1 MTSAESRQRPYKV
14 WSCDRQTRKA
24 VMASNLRELR
34 ERGASRLGL
43 PGADVKIVLESDGTE
58 VEDDIYFQ
66 TIDKDTIFLILCPG
80 ERWLPPGVEALRAAI
95 TAIPRIVCEA
105 INSMELID
113 KQPSWKIMDNKGRV
127 TVVLHWDQR
136 DIRRSADSRDRSGD
150 REAVWRVEVMS
161 QEVQTAD
168 TATSTDGTVI
178 SIPRTKLTLEGLG
191 PRPSSRML
199 PQSDGKETSPEH
211 DHSLCDFHCSALH
224 EKGAQIHV
232 NKSVATSPIQEVPE
246 GTAIAT
252 ATIGGVVKKGTGKG
266 HVRFSDVAEETKIPA
281 QDESESDT
289 ENTANEEEQLSE
301 RYLLLVDQLSLEQNR
316 HLSVKDLGIIL
327 ERLSSKIVDVDRL
340 EREREST
347 DVHNWTIKATI
358 RGEVL
363 REIGVIYNGQYYGIM
378 EHPGY
383 F

>member
-1 MTSAESRQRPYKV
+1 
-14 WSCDRQTRKA
+14 
-24 VMASNLRELR
+24 
-34 ERGASRLGL
+34 
-43 PGADVKIVLESDGTE
+43 
-58 VEDDIYFQ
+58 
-66 TIDKDTIFLILCPG
+66 
-80 ERWLPPGVEALRAAI
+80 
-95 TAIPRIVCEA
+95 
-105 INSMELID
+105 
-113 KQPSWKIMDNKGRV
+113 MDNKGRV

-136 DIRRSADSRDRSGD
+136 DIRRSADGRSQPAD
-150 REAVWRVEVMS
+150 REAVWRVEVLS

-168 TATSTDGTVI
+168 TATSTDESVSST
-178 SIPRTKLTLEGLG
+178 PRAKLTLEGLG

-199 PQSDGKETSPEH
+199 PQAGGKDNETSPDH

-224 EKGAQIHV
+224 EKGAQIQV

-252 ATIGGVVKKGTGKG
+252 ATATSATGGTLKKGTGKG
-266 HVRFSDVAEETKIPA
+266 QHVRFSDQPPETKA

-301 RYLLLVDQLSLEQNR
+301 RYLLLIDNLSLEQNR
-316 HLSVKDLGIIL
+316 HLTVKDIGIIL

>member
-1 MTSAESRQRPYKV
+1 
-14 WSCDRQTRKA
+14 
-24 VMASNLRELR
+24 MASNLRELR
-34 ERGASRLGL
+34 ERGSSRLGL
-43 PGADVKIVLESDGTE
+43 PGVDVKLVLESDGTE

-66 TIDKDTIFLILCPG
+66 TIDRDTIFILLCPG
-80 ERWLPPGVEALRAAI
+80 ERWLPPGLEALRAAI
-95 TAIPRIVCEA
+95 TAIPRIVCET

-113 KQPSWKIMDNKGRV
+113 KQPSWKIMDNKGRI

-136 DIRRSADSRDRSGD
+136 DMRRPGADGRSRHGD
-150 REAVWRVEVMS
+150 KEAFWRVEVCS
-161 QEVQTAD
+161 SDVQTAD
-168 TATSTDGTVI
+168 SATSTTEGNSV
-178 SIPRTKLTLEGLG
+178 PRSKLTLEGLG

-199 PQSDGKETSPEH
+199 PQTDDKDNSPEH

-224 EKGAQIHV
+224 EKGAQIQV

-246 GTAIAT
+246 GTAIAIST
-252 ATIGGVVKKGTGKG
+252 ATSSGGVTKIKTGKG
-266 HVRFSDVAEETKIPA
+266 HVRFLDVAEESKIPA

-316 HLSVKDLGIIL
+316 HLGVKDIGIIL